1 MYMNPDRVL
10 SCLGCDVVSE
20 RSRGQDSLLRL
31 SRPFKRNVAQWCHIH
46 LVAQE
51 PVIHGDH
58 VWTYVNFDFC
68 HVHSKLKH
76 EHRPRV
82 TVQYTCA
89 RPRDHHRIDH
99 VDTWTPSHVGIKGHK
114 KGISPNRHGRTA
126 DVLNLKGERGFVFFA
141 TEEIGASRSFVVRWR
156 C

>member
-1 MYMNPDRVL
+1 MSEIHATTFGHMSILIFVMYI
-10 SCLGCDVVSE
+10 VS
-20 RSRGQDSLLRL
+20 
-31 SRPFKRNVAQWCHIH
+31 F
-46 LVAQE
+46 
-51 PVIHGDH
+51 
-58 VWTYVNFDFC
+58 
-68 HVHSKLKH
+68 KH

-156 C
+156 VRSFVRSFFVATCKTCLINTSETFCQHGLQPVKA